1 MYMRDG
7 IYKCDM
13 YSQIVTVKF
22 ILLRINK
29 LINIFYYF
37 NK

>member
-1 MYMRDG
+1 MY
-7 IYKCDM
+7 INVICD
-13 YSQIVTVKF
+13 SQIVTVKF

-29 LINIFYYF
+29 LIHIFYYF